1 MQKLDFIA
9 ELDYEFIEKITVFI
23 VSNIKNISQ
32 ADDIREVSEGLYYIT
47 DNILSDYIDENTSAH
62 GVCLIDNNSVNI
74 ELKNISD
81 EILKHKHK
89 EFEHLKKFFSSVK
102 FDSAK
107 KNLIFNKILF
117 VEDNEFDDAL
127 KGALTDINS
136 SSYSSSEKIDD
147 SFIGLNPAE
156 AEKLIARLKNIDKQ
170 TFYSFDRFIG
180 GLPSFEILDSLF
192 YFRRVLTGQVI
203 ASTTLPLIKSKAY
216 KKLIPGDNTL
226 ISKDRRTYFSKCD
239 GRLRWSGDSFEVS
252 SVKIVDKSITKYP
265 KPFVSQECLQ
275 VHGAISDSD
284 SISSLKDMYIFG
296 NIVNSGISV
305 SGDLYVSGEI
315 INCNVRP
322 FRVGGNIICRRVKN
336 SKIICDSNLLV
347 TDEICDSILSIQQD
361 ILLDG
366 EKQIIRG
373 SEIECGSSV
382 VCGALGGPGEI
393 IKDTK
398 IILKSITKQGIEIK
412 KLNGLKIEI
421 EKEYKKLSSKF
432 SETTDK
438 RDKGDNSKEL
448 AMMIKDIN
456 FKKIRL
462 EKQTE
467 SIQKNIEELSQ
478 SKNAGNLSLH
488 VAVRDIIKP
497 GVLIKMNNFY
507 TEIKEEKK
515 CLSFILTKNGI
526 AESRYS
532 AGRIIDEESSS
543 SGDIVKSRDQ
553 ADIENLRRSIIIEA
567 STTVNAINLGVQFC
581 GVSKEKLISAPIY
594 SSPQKSKIICVEFN
608 ENEISQELLNKYAP
622 IKAATAVQAQSA
634 ALQKIKV
641 EGASINECLEIISKK
656 YKFDKDKIKYKI
668 IKQGSSGVFGIGKSK
683 FLIEAQIAQ

>member
-1 MQKLDFIA
+1 
-9 ELDYEFIEKITVFI
+9 
-23 VSNIKNISQ
+23 
-32 ADDIREVSEGLYYIT
+32 
-47 DNILSDYIDENTSAH
+47 
-62 GVCLIDNNSVNI
+62 
-74 ELKNISD
+74 
-81 EILKHKHK
+81 
-89 EFEHLKKFFSSVK
+89 
-102 FDSAK
+102 
-107 KNLIFNKILF
+107 
-117 VEDNEFDDAL
+117 
-127 KGALTDINS
+127 
-136 SSYSSSEKIDD
+136 
-147 SFIGLNPAE
+147 
-156 AEKLIARLKNIDKQ
+156 
-170 TFYSFDRFIG
+170 
-180 GLPSFEILDSLF
+180 
-192 YFRRVLTGQVI
+192 
-203 ASTTLPLIKSKAY
+203 
-216 KKLIPGDNTL
+216 
-226 ISKDRRTYFSKCD
+226 
-239 GRLRWSGDSFEVS
+239 
-252 SVKIVDKSITKYP
+252 
-265 KPFVSQECLQ
+265 
-275 VHGAISDSD
+275 
-284 SISSLKDMYIFG
+284 
-296 NIVNSGISV
+296 
-305 SGDLYVSGEI
+305 
-315 INCNVRP
+315 
-322 FRVGGNIICRRVKN
+322 
-336 SKIICDSNLLV
+336 
-347 TDEICDSILSIQQD
+347 
-361 ILLDG
+361 
-366 EKQIIRG
+366 
-373 SEIECGSSV
+373 
-382 VCGALGGPGEI
+382 
-393 IKDTK
+393 
-398 IILKSITKQGIEIK
+398 
-412 KLNGLKIEI
+412 
-421 EKEYKKLSSKF
+421 
-432 SETTDK
+432 
-438 RDKGDNSKEL
+438 
-448 AMMIKDIN
+448 MIKDIN